1 MRELACFAFIGP
13 RTNYSRNVFRKYR
26 DPRIIEKDRVSEEE
40 KRAALADCAIFCLPS
55 QQESFGGVYLK
66 VWMMKKPVIGGNIPA
81 VSELITTGQDGEVVD
96 QKPRALAEKINQLLK
111 NPDLMKNRGE
121 NGYQKLMQKF
131 NWESI
136 AVHQKKVY
144 QQLLGD

>member
-1 MRELACFAFIGP
+1 
-13 RTNYSRNVFRKYR
+13 
-26 DPRIIEKDRVSEEE
+26 
-40 KRAALADCAIFCLPS
+40 
-55 QQESFGGVYLK
+55 
-66 VWMMKKPVIGGNIPA
+66 MMKKPVIGGNIPA